1 MNVLSHKLSVFKKVD
16 DCLGVIH
23 THGFAGLTGG
33 LLVGLV
39 ATQQGESAFAC
50 VNTNGGLFY
59 GGGLQ
64 QLWLQVEG
72 AAFIIVLNV
81 VVTAAICYLIK
92 LFIPLRM
99 SDEMLRIGDHAVHGE
114 EAYGLAEEDDAD
126 ELVPA

>member
-1 MNVLSHKLSVFKKVD
+1 MWPNQLR
-16 DCLGVIH
+16 H
-23 THGFAGLTGG
+23 TDTTHFAK
-33 LLVGLV
+33 
-39 ATQQGESAFAC
+39 A
-50 VNTNGGLFY
+50 
-59 GGGLQ
+59 
-64 QLWLQVEG
+64 G
-72 AAFIIVLNV
+72 AAFIIVLNI